1 MAAPDIEAS
10 GVDAGMGDHHRS
22 RVRGRRLADRTITYL
37 LYAALSLIV
46 LFPLAWVLLG
56 SFKNPSEIFA
66 YPTSFWPRD
75 FTWTN
80 YADVIR
86 RTALPTYLF
95 NTFVVTIFTLVL
107 TLGFA
112 TVAAYGFSRWDFRY
126 KDVILVALLVLQL
139 IPSTVNIVPYYM
151 MMNWL
156 HLLNTH
162 AGLIVIYT
170 ASHIPFAV
178 WIMKGFFDTLP
189 RSLDEAAV
197 IDGCSMFR
205 VFWSIILPLSLP
217 GLSAAGFLVF
227 LAAWGEFLIPLVIAN
242 SREVAVM
249 SVGLYSFF
257 GTDTTQYHYAFAA
270 SVMSTAPVILAYLF
284 AQEYLVSGL
293 ASGAEK

>member
-1 MAAPDIEAS
+1 MSSLPEAAP
-10 GVDAGMGDHHRS
+10 VP
-22 RVRGRRLADRTITYL
+22 LALPRHPGATPRQLGETLVVYL
-37 LYAALSLIV
+37 LYALVAVIV

-66 YPTSFWPRD
+66 YPTTFFPRE
-75 FTWTN
+75 FTLTN

-95 NTFVVTIFTLVL
+95 NTAIVTAFTLVF
-107 TLGFA
+107 TLAIG
-112 TVAAYGFSRWDFRY
+112 TVAAYGFSRWDFPF
-126 KDVILVALLVLQL
+126 KNTVMVTLLILQL
-139 IPSTVNIVPYYM
+139 IPSTVNIIPYYL

-156 HLLNTH
+156 GLLNTRT
-162 AGLIVIYT
+162 ALVMIYT
-170 ASHIPFAV
+170 ATHIPFTI
-178 WIMKGFFDTLP
+178 WIMKGYFDTLP

-205 VFWSIILPLSLP
+205 VFWSIMLPLSLP

-227 LAAWGEFLIPLVIAN
+227 LGSWSEFLVPLVIAN
-242 SREVAVM
+242 SRDVAVM

-257 GTDTTQYHYAFAA
+257 GMDTTAYHYAFAA
-270 SVMSTAPVILAYLF
+270 SVMSTAPVVIAYLF
-284 AQEYLVSGL
+284 AQRYLISGL

>member
-1 MAAPDIEAS
+1 MADAAAHRAFGWTGIGKSGLRPPEALLIY
-10 GVDAGMGDHHRS
+10 GAYALLAG
-22 RVRGRRLADRTITYL
+22 
-37 LYAALSLIV
+37 IV

-66 YPTSFWPRD
+66 YPTTFWPRD

-86 RTALPTYLF
+86 RTALPTYLW
-95 NTFVVTIFTLVL
+95 NTVIVTGFTLVF
-107 TLGFA
+107 TLAIA
-112 TVAAYGFSRWDFRY
+112 TVAAYGFSRWEFPF
-126 KDVILVALLVLQL
+126 KNTILVTLLVLQL
-139 IPSTVNIVPYYM
+139 IPSTVNIVPYYL

-156 HLLNTH
+156 DLLNTH
-162 AGLIVIYT
+162 TGLIIIYT
-170 ASHIPFAV
+170 AGNVPFAI
-178 WIMKGFFDTLP
+178 WIMKGYFDTLP
-189 RSLDEAAV
+189 KSLDEAAV

-227 LAAWGEFLIPLVIAN
+227 LSAWSEFLIPLVIAN

-270 SVMSTAPVILAYLF
+270 SVMSTAPVIFAYLF

-293 ASGAEK
+293 AQGAEKG

>member
-1 MAAPDIEAS
+1 MSAPDVGAAS
-10 GVDAGMGDHHRS
+10 MPQQLAHRKRGALRAGRA
-22 RVRGRRLADRTITYL
+22 ADRLITYG
-37 LYAALSLIV
+37 LYALLSLIV

-66 YPTSFWPRD
+66 YPTTFWPRD

-80 YADVIR
+80 YGDVIR

-95 NTFVVTIFTLVL
+95 NTFIVTAFTLL
-107 TLGFA
+107 LSLGFA
-112 TVAAYGFSRWDFRY
+112 TVAAYGFSRWDFRF
-126 KDVILVALLVLQL
+126 KDTILVLLLVLQL

-162 AGLIVIYT
+162 AALIIIYT
-170 ASHIPFAV
+170 ASHIPFAI

-217 GLSAAGFLVF
+217 GLSAAGFLIF
-227 LAAWGEFLIPLVIAN
+227 LAAWGEFLIPLVLAN
-242 SREVAVM
+242 SKEVAVM
-249 SVGLYSFF
+249 SVGLFSFF

-270 SVMSTAPVILAYLF
+270 SVMSTAPVIIAYLF

>member
-1 MAAPDIEAS
+1 MAELVSKSVPLRAVGWARVGKTGLRAHE
-10 GVDAGMGDHHRS
+10 MGL
-22 RVRGRRLADRTITYL
+22 VYL
-37 LYAALSLIV
+37 VFAALALVV

-56 SFKNPSEIFA
+56 SFKHPSEIFA
-66 YPTSFWPRD
+66 YPPSLWPRE
-75 FTWTN
+75 FTITN
-80 YADVIR
+80 YADVVR

-95 NTFVVTIFTLVL
+95 NTIIVTGFTLVF
-107 TLGFA
+107 TLAIA
-112 TVAAYGFSRWDFRY
+112 TVAAYGFSRWSFPF
-126 KDVILVALLVLQL
+126 KNTILVTLLVLQL

-156 HLLNTH
+156 DLLNTH
-162 AGLIVIYT
+162 TGLIIIYT
-170 ASHIPFAV
+170 ASNIPFAI
-178 WIMKGFFDTLP
+178 WIMKGYFDTLP

-227 LAAWGEFLIPLVIAN
+227 LSAWSEFLIPLVIAN

-270 SVMSTAPVILAYLF
+270 SVMSTAPVVLAYLF

-293 ASGAEK
+293 ASGAEKG

>member
-1 MAAPDIEAS
+1 VAEAAARRAFGLTEIGKSGLRPAEAFLIY
-10 GVDAGMGDHHRS
+10 G
-22 RVRGRRLADRTITYL
+22 
-37 LYAALSLIV
+37 LYALLAGIV
-46 LFPLAWVLLG
+46 LFPLAWVVLG

-66 YPTSFWPRD
+66 YPTTFWPRD

-86 RTALPTYLF
+86 RTELPTYLW
-95 NTFVVTIFTLVL
+95 NTVIVTGFTLVF
-107 TLGFA
+107 TLAIA
-112 TVAAYGFSRWDFRY
+112 TVAAYGFSRWEFPF
-126 KDVILVALLVLQL
+126 KNTILVTLLVLQL
-139 IPSTVNIVPYYM
+139 IPSTVNIVPYYL

-156 HLLNTH
+156 DLLNTH
-162 AGLIVIYT
+162 TGLIIVYT
-170 ASHIPFAV
+170 AGNVPFAI
-178 WIMKGFFDTLP
+178 WIMKGYFDTLP
-189 RSLDEAAV
+189 KSLDEAAV

-227 LAAWGEFLIPLVIAN
+227 LSAWSEFLIPLVIAN

-270 SVMSTAPVILAYLF
+270 SVMSTAPVIFAYLF

-293 ASGAEK
+293 AQGAEKG

>member
-1 MAAPDIEAS
+1 MSADLAAPQAARPSIRRRRGS
-10 GVDAGMGDHHRS
+10 GAGRA
-22 RVRGRRLADRTITYL
+22 ADRLITYG
-37 LYAALSLIV
+37 LYALLSLIV
-46 LFPLAWVLLG
+46 LLPLAWVLLG
-56 SFKNPSEIFA
+56 SFKDPSEIFA

-80 YADVIR
+80 YGDVIR

-95 NTFVVTIFTLVL
+95 NTLVVTVFTLVL
-107 TLGFA
+107 SLGFA
-112 TVAAYGFSRWDFRY
+112 TVAAYGFSRWDFPF
-126 KDVILVALLVLQL
+126 KDAILVVLLVLQL

-156 HLLNTH
+156 NLLNTH
-162 AGLIVIYT
+162 AGLIIIYT
-170 ASHIPFAV
+170 ASHIPFAI

-217 GLSAAGFLVF
+217 GLSAAGFLIF
-227 LAAWGEFLIPLVIAN
+227 LAAWSEFLIPLVIAN

-257 GTDTTQYHYAFAA
+257 GADTTQYHYAFAA

>member
-1 MAAPDIEAS
+1 MSSIPEVVAIRP
-10 GVDAGMGDHHRS
+10 
-22 RVRGRRLADRTITYL
+22 RRRNRLPRMPATEILAVYGLYL
-37 LYAALSLIV
+37 LLAVIV

-66 YPTSFWPRD
+66 YPTTFLPRD
-75 FTWTN
+75 FTLTN
-80 YADVIR
+80 YADVVR
-86 RTALPTYLF
+86 RTALPVYLY
-95 NTFVVTIFTLVL
+95 NTAIVTAFTLVF
-107 TLGFA
+107 TLSIG
-112 TVAAYGFSRWDFRY
+112 TVAAYGFSRWNFPF
-126 KDVILVALLVLQL
+126 KNSIMVTLLVLQL
-139 IPSTVNIVPYYM
+139 IPSTVNIIPYYL
-151 MMNWL
+151 MMNWMG
-156 HLLNTH
+156 LLNTRV
-162 AGLIVIYT
+162 ALVLIYT
-170 ASHIPFAV
+170 ATHIPFTI
-178 WIMKGFFDTLP
+178 WIMKGYFDTLP

-227 LAAWGEFLIPLVIAN
+227 LGSWSEFLVPLVIAN

-257 GTDTTQYHYAFAA
+257 GMDTTAYHYAFAA

-284 AQEYLVSGL
+284 AQRYLVSGL